1 MEQTKKAA
9 DATRSKFSPEL
20 EAHGRHLFEET
31 DATLAYIASELGI
44 HKTTVS
50 AVAERLGWKRYVPPP
65 RDISPATRILLE
77 AEAFER
83 RRENVQAGAE
93 QGIAAQPDVV
103 GNDPAPADLVPRLQR
118 AVLNELAVVESLRN
132 RLKNDPQTPVE
143 AERTA
148 RTLSTLTETLQKLQR
163 MQCALPE
170 NTLADDDMPADIN
183 AFRLDLARR
192 IDAFVA
198 SRIDNGDGEGSG
210 STKAA
215 DPVQP

>member
-1 MEQTKKAA
+1 K
-9 DATRSKFSPEL
+9 
-20 EAHGRHLFEET
+20 EET
-31 DATLAYIASELGI
+31 HIGRKTKIKHGTDEEGGRRDPIQVLARAGGARAASFRGDRRDACLHRVRTRNSQDHGVRGGGKTRLETLRAA
-44 HKTTVS
+44 
-50 AVAERLGWKRYVPPP
+50 A

-143 AERTA
+143 A
-148 RTLSTLTETLQKLQR
+148 
-163 MQCALPE
+163 
-170 NTLADDDMPADIN
+170 
-183 AFRLDLARR
+183 
-192 IDAFVA
+192 
-198 SRIDNGDGEGSG
+198 
-210 STKAA
+210 
-215 DPVQP
+215 